1 MKKQILA
8 NIPRGLYGLFCL
20 RLLDVEKKLHT
31 SSGENFIPASYIYE
45 KLCRNF
51 SLKKQEVRE
60 ILFFL
65 RDMNLL
71 EISQMRVK
79 INFEIGDDNEIS

>member
-1 MKKQILA
+1 MKKQILV
-8 NIPRGLYGLFCL
+8 NIPRGLYGIFCI
-20 RLLDVEKKLHT
+20 RLLEIEKRLNTHSEKK
-31 SSGENFIPASYIYE
+31 FIPASYIYE
-45 KLCRNF
+45 KLCKNF
-51 SLKKQEVRE
+51 SLKKSEIRE

-79 INFEIGDDNEIS
+79 LNFEIKNEK